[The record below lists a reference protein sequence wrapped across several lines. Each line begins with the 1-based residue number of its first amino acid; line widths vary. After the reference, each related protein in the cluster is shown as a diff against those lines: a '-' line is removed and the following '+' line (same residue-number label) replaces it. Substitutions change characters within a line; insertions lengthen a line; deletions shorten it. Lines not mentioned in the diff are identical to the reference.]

1 MGYDESVAVRRTH
14 SMTQVEIDRLS
25 DQNLAE
31 LTKKLCQRVLSR
43 RGIAMPLAIPGD
55 NAKPIGF
62 LFAAPGAVSDDIDPE
77 FFAELRRRIANP
89 PAQYLSVDEFLDA
102 LDDYWSKAD
111 AAGRQLNSANGH
123 VGQAG

>member
-1 MGYDESVAVRRTH
+1 
-14 SMTQVEIDRLS
+14 MTQVEIDRLS